1 MDTRVTETLRGWV
14 IQRWIKVEG
23 AIGET
28 QRGDGGYWLTVYT
41 VAQALSP
48 TFSRISK

>member
-1 MDTRVTETLRGWV
+1 MRTTMNYRGHMV
-14 IQRWIKVEG
+14 VQRWIKVEG

-28 QRGDGGYWLTVYT
+28 QRWDGGYWLTVYT

-48 TFSRISK
+48 TFSRVCNK